1 MAAVGENRWPYLGR
15 NRWPL
20 TWNQP
25 YGLIR
30 AGTAAR
36 RPAASRGHA
45 HYDANRSGAPQ
56 SAQCSATVLGRRMV
70 EDSAISLGRNSR
82 PRELLIESPGRV
94 RDT

>member
-1 MAAVGENRWPYLGR
+1 MAVLGEKPMAIDMEPALWPYPSRHG
-15 NRWPL
+15 
-20 TWNQP
+20 
-25 YGLIR
+25 
-30 AGTAAR
+30 GT